1 MKKETKE
8 TACSLCG
15 KTLDIFDR
23 ENGLKASGMLGYGSI
38 HDGSYFTVVLCCGCT
53 DKLIG
58 RCKVNP
64 LSDPEEEPDG
74 TAWEL

>member
-1 MKKETKE
+1 MKKEAK
-8 TACSLCG
+8 AVCSLCG

-23 ENGLKASGMLGYGSI
+23 ESGMKASGRLGYGSI
-38 HDGSYFTVVLCCGCT
+38 HDGSDFAVTLCCGCT

-64 LSDPEEEPDG
+64 IFDPEEEPGGED
-74 TAWEL
+74 

>member
-1 MKKETKE
+1 MKKETK
-8 TACSLCG
+8 AVCSMCG
-15 KTLDIFDR
+15 KALDIFDR
-23 ENGLKASGMLGYGSI
+23 ESGLIASGRLGYGSI

-64 LSDPEEEPDG
+64 LSDPEEEPAGED
-74 TAWEL
+74 WE